1 MAIYAGLD
9 VSDNSTHICVVDGDS
24 AVLRRDVQATDHDV
38 LATWLNAEFQGRHRI
53 PGTRRILKNSEDAM
67 LNS

>member
-1 MAIYAGLD
+1 MTIYAGLD
-9 VSDNSTHICVVDGDS
+9 VSDSSTHICVVDGDS

-38 LATWLNAEFQGRHRI
+38 LAKWLNAEFRGRHRI
-53 PGTRRILKNSEDAM
+53 PGTRRTLENSGDAI